1 MKHTLLILITYLFC
15 LSNSYAQNIG
25 FVPSTS
31 IVVENGNQQ
40 INNAWSG
47 GLNAVQLFNID
58 LNLNGTQDLVIF
70 DRSTRKIYTY
80 LWNVTSKDWL
90 YTPQY
95 EEIFPSDIRF
105 WIQIQDI
112 NGSGK
117 KDLIIGRE
125 DGIYLHTN
133 SSESQLSFNKTP
145 VQLQTTTFSGA
156 TTPLVCSLLDTPAFS
171 DVNGDGLLDFLTF
184 VPGLGGTIEYHQN
197 TGGNSD
203 APSYT
208 KKSNN
213 WGNFQECG
221 DCATYVFGDEICGS
235 NGRIMHL
242 GSAISFEDING
253 SGLKDL
259 LIGEMN
265 CSNLVAL
272 PNKGTESTALFDE
285 SISDFPSSHP
295 VNFPLFPASF
305 FVDVN
310 NNGQNDMVVG
320 ANLTSNEGD
329 LTNFSNS
336 IWLYKNTGTT
346 AVPEWTFIQENFLQ
360 STSID
365 LGERSKPFA
374 YDVNKDGLDDLLVGY
389 RGTFNSANEMEGG
402 GIAYFQNIGNT
413 TTPKFKLI
421 DLDYYS
427 ISKWGMIDINPQ
439 IVDLT
444 GNGVEDLVIS
454 ARTPN
459 SNKAGIYLFSA
470 SGVSFDTSNPT
481 LFFEHRPEENT
492 YLYDIDDDGKVD
504 ILLGTFG
511 GELQYYK
518 QTGTLDF
525 VLEDNEFKG
534 INDNLLRKYPSA
546 FITDFDKDGTLDLL
560 VWDDSGTPRVWRDF
574 KNDNST
580 YQSKAFYNKESDM
593 FTDRTYGNK
602 LSSTVVNDF
611 LITGSEGGGLY
622 LATIGIHEA
631 PTTIEDNIT
640 SSNLDIKVYPNPTF
654 SDFTIANNSKSTL
667 QVNILSINGNLILEN
682 SLTPNSNLKVSTQK
696 WVKGIYILQFTDVY
710 KSTLTTKKVLVK

>member
-1 MKHTLLILITYLFC
+1 MKHTLLFLITFLFC

-31 IVVENGNQQ
+31 IVVENGNQELK
-40 INNAWSG
+40 NAWSG

-58 LNLNGTQDLVIF
+58 LNLNGNNDLVIF

-80 LWNVTSKDWL
+80 LWSSTSQEWL
-90 YTPQY
+90 YSPQY
-95 EEIFPSDIRF
+95 EDAFPSDIRF

-112 NGSGK
+112 NGNGH

-133 SSESQLSFNKTP
+133 SSDDQLSFNKTP
-145 VQLQTTTFSGA
+145 VQLQSTTFSGA
-156 TTPLVCSLLDTPAFS
+156 PTPLVCSLLDTPAIS
-171 DVNGDGLLDFLTF
+171 DVNGDGLLDFITF
-184 VPGLGGTIEYHQN
+184 VPGLGGTIEYHEN
-197 TGGNSD
+197 IGGNSD
-203 APSYT
+203 TPSFK

-213 WGNFQECG
+213 WGDFQECG
-221 DCATYVFGDEICGS
+221 DCATYIFGDETCGS

-265 CSNLVAL
+265 CSNLVSL
-272 PNKGTESTALFDE
+272 PNKGNESTALFNE
-285 SISDFPSSHP
+285 SISNFPTSHP

-305 FVDVN
+305 FVDIN
-310 NNGQNDMVVG
+310 NDGQNDMVVG

-336 IWLYKNTGTT
+336 IWLYKNTGTSS
-346 AVPEWTFIQENFLQ
+346 APVWTFIQENFLQ
-360 STSID
+360 SAAID

-389 RGTFNSANEMEGG
+389 RGTFNSNNEMMGG
-402 GIAYFQNIGNT
+402 GIAYFQNIGTENV
-413 TTPKFKLI
+413 PKFKLI

-427 ISKWGMIDINPQ
+427 ITNWGMIDINPQ

-444 GNGVEDLVIS
+444 GNGSEDLVIS
-454 ARTPN
+454 ARKPN
-459 SNKAGIYLFSA
+459 SNKAGVYLFPA
-470 SGVSFDTSNPT
+470 NGLSFDTDNPT
-481 LFFEHRPEENT
+481 LIFEHRPEENT
-492 YLYDIDDDGKVD
+492 YLYDIDNDGKTD

-511 GELQYYK
+511 GELQFYK
-518 QTGTLDF
+518 QNEKLDF
-525 VLEDNEFKG
+525 VLEENEFKG

-560 VWDDSGTPRVWRDF
+560 VWDDSGTPRVWRDY

-580 YQSKAFYNKESDM
+580 FQSKAFYNETSNS

-602 LSSTVVNDF
+602 LSSTIINNF

-622 LATIGIHEA
+622 LATIDTHEA
-631 PTTIEDNIT
+631 PTAIADEIST
-640 SSNLDIKVYPNPTF
+640 STLHLKVYPNPTS
-654 SDFTIANNSKSTL
+654 SDFIIENNNNSTL
-667 QVNILSINGNLILEN
+667 QLNVMSINGNIILED
-682 SLTPNSNLKVSTQK
+682 SITSHSNLKVSTQK
-696 WVKGIYILQFTDVY
+696 WVKGIYLLQFTDVY
-710 KSTLTTKKVLVK
+710 TSTLITKKIIVK